1 MGDGSNSGTVALTN
15 VNNSYTGGTIVSGA
29 TLSVANDGN
38 LGEVGGGLTLD
49 GGELAVA
56 GGFVSS
62 RSIALTASGGT
73 LAVVTA
79 GAAEFQGDITGPGD
93 LTVGD
98 TVNTGVVGL
107 SGNNTYLGSTNI
119 VNGAALQALSVTAL
133 SPVSVFIVD
142 GTLDLNGFSNQI
154 GELAGGG
161 TVTNGGYIT
170 TAVLTVGDISNS
182 FFNGVLKDGNT
193 PLGLTKVGAG
203 VLNLRGSSTYSGP
216 TTISEG
222 KVQAE
227 STTAFSPNSAF
238 TVNGVLELFGFSN
251 TIGSLA
257 GSGTVTDGGALN
269 NNLGPLV
276 NPIVGPAV
284 LTAGRDGTSTVFSGS
299 LVDGVGGSLGFVK
312 TGGGT
317 LTLTGTN
324 TYKGGTTVT
333 AGILQI
339 GNGPTVGSIR
349 GDVTDNGA
357 LVFDRNASVTFGGVV
372 SGTGNLSQ
380 VGSGTLILKGTSTYT
395 GTTTVAAGTLQVAGG
410 LGNTAVTV
418 LNGATLAGQGIIEE
432 DVTIQDGAVLAPG
445 PGVET
450 LDAV

>member
-15 VNNSYTGGTIVSGA
+15 VNNSYTGGTTVSGA

-119 VNGAALQALSVTAL
+119 VSGAALQALSVTAL
-133 SPVSVFIVD
+133 SPVPVFIVD

-161 TVTNGGYIT
+161 TVTKGGNIT

-203 VLNLRGSSTYSGP
+203 VLNLSGSSTYSGP

-222 KVQAE
+222 KVQA
-227 STTAFSPNSAF
+227 
-238 TVNGVLELFGFSN
+238 
-251 TIGSLA
+251 
-257 GSGTVTDGGALN
+257 GSGN
-269 NNLGPLV
+269 HQ
-276 NPIVGPAV
+276 
-284 LTAGRDGTSTVFSGS
+284 S
-299 LVDGVGGSLGFVK
+299 
-312 TGGGT
+312 
-317 LTLTGTN
+317 
-324 TYKGGTTVT
+324 
-333 AGILQI
+333 
-339 GNGPTVGSIR
+339 
-349 GDVTDNGA
+349 
-357 LVFDRNASVTFGGVV
+357 
-372 SGTGNLSQ
+372 
-380 VGSGTLILKGTSTYT
+380 
-395 GTTTVAAGTLQVAGG
+395 
-410 LGNTAVTV
+410 
-418 LNGATLAGQGIIEE
+418 
-432 DVTIQDGAVLAPG
+432 
-445 PGVET
+445 
-450 LDAV
+450 